1 MLLAVLSKTLRKIR
15 SVVSNYDTRV
25 EASST
30 GGSRPT
36 REGLA
41 TAKTGSE
48 QSSRSFYDPS
58 NKMEIPD
65 PWDDPLS

>member
-1 MLLAVLSKTLRKIR
+1 MLLAVLNRISRKIR
-15 SVVSNYDTRV
+15 SAVSNYDTRV

-30 GGSRPT
+30 SGSRST